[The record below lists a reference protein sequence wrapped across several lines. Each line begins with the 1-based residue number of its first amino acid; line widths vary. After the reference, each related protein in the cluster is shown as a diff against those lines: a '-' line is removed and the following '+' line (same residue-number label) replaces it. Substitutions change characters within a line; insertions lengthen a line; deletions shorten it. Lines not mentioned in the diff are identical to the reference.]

1 MKIRHNIPALNVCR
15 NNYKNRDSIA
25 KSLEKLSSGYRIN
38 RASDD
43 AAGLAISEKMRAQIT
58 GLKQGQ
64 QNISDGISLV
74 QTAEGAMDEMTAMLH
89 RLTELTI
96 QAYNGTYS
104 KTDRQMM
111 QEEVEQIIEEL
122 GRIAETTNFNGTPL
136 LKGNPVS
143 TVTIKP
149 DTPVTM
155 ILKEEVQK
163 KLPSWLQV
171 DNKLEVHAG
180 YQGVQDTDGLMFQKT
195 QDGKYI
201 YYGPNKGEINGYKW
215 AGDVLPQGSDVEW
228 TQTLSDNPS
237 AKIDFSA
244 LANSADAKTLYNN
257 LFDLIGC
264 SIGIPCGTCNDTY
277 YGIGFGGNEN
287 GYKATAGNLTGTNL
301 SASGNFDLS
310 EWKGFKDD
318 KGNAVNCFEKAMS
331 LVQRHAAADP
341 SVTDAQ
347 KAQETK
353 QLAQE
358 IAKALRDES
367 FNRMESAPGVD
378 THFDRAIKDGEY
390 SIIVYDYR
398 DDSKLTD
405 IHAADAAVKTEGTAY
420 TEISVEYMPEGV
432 TVDVVSPI
440 EIVCSAEKSDVIPIE
455 LPDVTLEKLGLLHY
469 NVARYDG
476 KGHYSQEYQ
485 QKLDAWE
492 QDYHYETVKKTET
505 YEVVTLLKPAITIP
519 KYVNGE

>member
-1 MKIRHNIPALNVCR
+1 
-15 NNYKNRDSIA
+15 
-25 KSLEKLSSGYRIN
+25 
-38 RASDD
+38 
-43 AAGLAISEKMRAQIT
+43 
-58 GLKQGQ
+58 
-64 QNISDGISLV
+64 
-74 QTAEGAMDEMTAMLH
+74 ML
-89 RLTELTI
+89 L
-96 QAYNGTYS
+96 
-104 KTDRQMM
+104 
-111 QEEVEQIIEEL
+111 
-122 GRIAETTNFNGTPL
+122 PCL
-136 LKGNPVS
+136 LYTS
-143 TVTIKP
+143 
-149 DTPVTM
+149 
-155 ILKEEVQK
+155 
-163 KLPSWLQV
+163 
-171 DNKLEVHAG
+171 
-180 YQGVQDTDGLMFQKT
+180 
-195 QDGKYI
+195 
-201 YYGPNKGEINGYKW
+201 
-215 AGDVLPQGSDVEW
+215 
-228 TQTLSDNPS
+228 
-237 AKIDFSA
+237 
-244 LANSADAKTLYNN
+244 
-257 LFDLIGC
+257 
-264 SIGIPCGTCNDTY
+264 
-277 YGIGFGGNEN
+277 GGNEN

-440 EIVCSAEKSDVIPIE
+440 EIVCSVEKSDVIPIE

-469 NVARYDG
+469 NVAHYDR
-476 KGHYSQEYQ
+476 KEQYSQEYQ

-519 KYVNGE
+519 KYVNGEQVGVDVLQPAEYKKETRTREIQYQKKVYNNPKPVPKPGDVISAVTYSPADLTIVEDALAYLTSCRGSLGAAQNRLEHAQNINGVATENLEAAESRIRDLDLAKEMMQLTKTNILAEAGTAMLAHANQSKESLLTMLHG